1 MQRCTAFTQ
10 MYYCGMLSLYR
21 EFSGNDVVKTLL
33 SFEEAEFLFVVADTP
48 EKSVSDDPYAEDK
61 THIQLM
67 SLPGVALK
75 LLPEGELITG
85 DVAVRYPQLFQTVA
99 GKTLWDPRE
108 ISELEPFRVFHA
120 RGSHHYHERSKEH
133 YVDIWEILPDVADAA
148 MEQLL
153 ARIDVPVELDSAF
166 GPLVLDRCTNTFEGR
181 AEELGVDISI
191 VYEGEELLLAESTN
205 LKRKFEAPL
214 TVINKVLS
222 SELLDEAQRFA
233 AAKALRAANRWRHDV
248 ALSEGNSVP
257 APELTAS
264 DVYAKL
270 TPVAVEV
277 PQRGNLSV
285 EFDDGYLFGG
295 HPVTVKIRRNGTPA
309 SLELDA

>member
-1 MQRCTAFTQ
+1 MAFSQ

-21 EFSGNDVVKTLL
+21 EFADNDVVRSIL
-33 SFEEAEFLFVVADTP
+33 SFKEAEFLFVVADAP
-48 EKSVSDDPYAEDK
+48 KKWVSDDPYAEDK
-61 THIQLM
+61 THIQLL

-85 DVAVRYPQLFQTVA
+85 DIAVRYPQLFQTVA

-108 ISELEPFRVFHA
+108 MTELEPFRVFHA
-120 RGSHHYHERSKEH
+120 RGSHHFHERSKEH

-153 ARIDVPVELDSAF
+153 ARIDVPVELDSTF

-205 LKRKFEAPL
+205 LKRKLKAPL
-214 TVINKVLS
+214 SVINKVLS
-222 SELLDEAQRFA
+222 SEFLEEAQRFA
-233 AAKALRAANRWRHDV
+233 AAKALQAANRWRHDV
-248 ALSEGNSVP
+248 AVSEGNSVP
-257 APELTAS
+257 APELTTS

-295 HPVTVKIRRNGTPA
+295 HPVTVKVRRNGKPA